1 MASQEGEWSQSN
13 YLKMYKIKIYIKV
26 GRNLGCLC
34 VIGFLG
40 LFCST
45 LSYSYAEVVVT
56 SEESL
61 KILLEKIPQCKLHGE
76 MIDCRF
82 ATRQNLSVFE
92 ETANKRE
99 STAIFRIALHHMT
112 KF

>member
-1 MASQEGEWSQSN
+1 MCDF
-13 YLKMYKIKIYIKV
+13 IDCFV
-26 GRNLGCLC
+26 P
-34 VIGFLG
+34 
-40 LFCST
+40 LFH
-45 LSYSYAEVVVT
+45 SYAEVVVT

-99 STAIFRIALHHMT
+99 STTIFRKLQLYIT
-112 KF
+112 